1 MASTSSD
8 EEEIEVLVSVRGI
21 KNTHFNITPLN
32 EIFMGTVE
40 GHMQVFDFN
49 GNQVIFVPLVSL
61 KTENFIQGGVFPA
74 GATL

>member
-1 MASTSSD
+1 
-8 EEEIEVLVSVRGI
+8 
-21 KNTHFNITPLN
+21 
-32 EIFMGTVE
+32 MGTVE

-61 KTENFIQGGVFPA
+61 KTENFIQGGKLPA

>member
-1 MASTSSD
+1 VASESS

-49 GNQVIFVPLVSL
+49 GKQVIFVPLVSL
-61 KTENFIQGGVFPA
+61 KTENFIQGGKLPA